1 MSCVFL
7 QKSARKIVRSAAGL
21 FKVGAAD
28 HLVDGAVRLLNGR
41 ALQLAAQAGFDVG
54 QILLPQRLLLGL
66 FGLGQAGSLAF
77 FCQRIDAGDLFLS
90 HGEPPVF
97 QRKICYNV
105 SGIEAGF
112 GPQFKKG

>member
-21 FKVGAAD
+21 LKVGTEG

-54 QILLPQRLLLGL
+54 QILLPQCLLLGFL
-66 FGLGQAGSLAF
+66 GLGQAGGLAF
-77 FCQRIDAGDLFLS
+77 FGQRIDAGDLFFR
-90 HGEPPVF
+90 H
-97 QRKICYNV
+97 
-105 SGIEAGF
+105 
-112 GPQFKKG
+112 KGNLLYFIVKYVIM